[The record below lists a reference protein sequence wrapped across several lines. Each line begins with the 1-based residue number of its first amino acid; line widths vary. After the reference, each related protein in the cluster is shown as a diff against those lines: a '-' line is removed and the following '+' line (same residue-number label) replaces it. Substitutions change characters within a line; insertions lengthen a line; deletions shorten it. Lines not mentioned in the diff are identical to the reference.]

1 MSNTPSTEPTVH
13 TAGDTLRF
21 TKSLPDYLPADGWVL
36 SYALV
41 NAAGQI
47 TITGSD
53 NGDGSHLV
61 EVAAANTAAWPAGK
75 YRWQAFVGKDADR
88 FTVGRGMLEVRADF
102 ASADTGLDA
111 RGNWQKILDNL
122 EAAFA
127 QMTAGEIKSA
137 SVNVGTRVVT
147 FRNLGELSEAIK
159 HAKREV
165 AREQAEANLEAGL
178 GSGRKIFTRFN
189 S

>member
-1 MSNTPSTEPTVH
+1 MSNTPSTEPAVH

-36 SYALV
+36 TYALV
-41 NAAGQI
+41 KAAEQI
-47 TITGSD
+47 TITGGD
-53 NGDGSHLV
+53 NGDGAHLV
-61 EVAAANTAAWPAGK
+61 EVAAADTAAWVAGT
-75 YRWQAFVGKDADR
+75 YRWQAFVGKGLDR

-102 ASADTGLDA
+102 ASANTGLDA

-127 QMTAGEIKSA
+127 QMSAGEIKAA
-137 SVNVGTRVVT
+137 SINVGTRVIT
-147 FRNLGELSEAIK
+147 YRNLGELSEAIK
-159 HAKREV
+159 MARSEV
-165 AREQAEANLEAGL
+165 EREQVEANLEAGL